1 MSEAFTLQSN
11 VPLRKLNTM
20 GVAVTARLFAS
31 VSDAEALPAVLQR
44 AGATGGGPV
53 MVLGEGSNVL
63 FTADFEGLVLHPAFS
78 GVRIIDDQ
86 AEAALVRVEA
96 GHGWDAFVEWT
107 LARGLA
113 GLENLALI
121 PGLAGAA
128 PIQNIGAYGVE
139 VREFIESVEAWDR
152 VGGRFVRISNSDCGF
167 AYRGSVF
174 KHDADRWIVTAV
186 NFRLPRTRRP
196 LLDYPGLRKAL
207 TEQGIREPSAADVA
221 AVVRRLRR
229 ARLPYPDQLGNAG
242 SFFKNPLVPDST
254 AHRLRTEHPG
264 LPVYAAGSGQAKL
277 SAAWLIEACGW
288 RGYRDGDAGIA
299 EKHALVLVN
308 YGAASGRE
316 LLALARRVARSVQQ
330 RFGIELEA
338 EPRIIGASLSGH

>member
-1 MSEAFTLQSN
+1 MSEAFTLQAN
-11 VPLRKLNTM
+11 VPLRELNTLR
-20 GVAVTARLFAS
+20 VAATARLFAR
-31 VSDAEALPAVLQR
+31 VSDAEALPVLLRR
-44 AGATGGGPV
+44 AGDGPV

-63 FTADFEGLVLHPAFS
+63 FTSDFEGLVLQPAFS
-78 GVRIIDDQ
+78 GVRIIDQ
-86 AEAALVRVEA
+86 QREAALVHVEA
-96 GHGWDAFVEWT
+96 GHGWDALVDWT
-107 LARGLA
+107 LARGLS

-152 VGGRFVRISNSDCGF
+152 EAARFVRISNSDCDF
-167 AYRGSVF
+167 AYRDSVF
-174 KHDADRWIVTAV
+174 KRDTDRWIVTAV
-186 NFRLPRTRRP
+186 NFRLPRTGRP
-196 LLDYPGLRKAL
+196 LLDYPGLREAL
-207 TEQGIREPSAADVA
+207 AEQGIREPSATDVA

-242 SFFKNPLVPDST
+242 SFFKNPMVADSV
-254 AHRLRTEHPG
+254 ARRLETEHPG
-264 LPVYAAGSGQAKL
+264 LPVYDAGNGLAKL

-288 RGYRDGDAGIA
+288 RGCRDGDAGIA

-308 YGAASGRE
+308 YGTASGRE
-316 LLALARRVARSVQQ
+316 LLELARRVARSVRQ

-338 EPRIIGASLSGH
+338 EPRIIGASLGG